1 MWAAGCVFVCLLL
14 DATLPYP
21 GQEDEDGPQR
31 EDGLLQEGDKR
42 EDGLLRRILSGA
54 TLPSL
59 PVECVLHSAVR
70 DCCKFEAA
78 HRISASRLHEDVL
91 SIEAALAVE
100 PGPHGPLPTA
110 HRACFPSPAQCVEGA
125 ERAPAPRSC

>member
-78 HRISASRLHEDVL
+78 HRISAARLQEDLL
-91 SIEAALAVE
+91 SIETELA
-100 PGPHGPLPTA
+100 G
-110 HRACFPSPAQCVEGA
+110 PSPARGP
-125 ERAPAPRSC
+125 RAR